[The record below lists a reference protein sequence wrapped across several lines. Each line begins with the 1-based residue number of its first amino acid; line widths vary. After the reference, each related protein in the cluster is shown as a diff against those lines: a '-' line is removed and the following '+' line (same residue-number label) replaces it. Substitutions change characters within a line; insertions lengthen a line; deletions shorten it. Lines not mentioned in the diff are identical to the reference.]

1 MNRLFFIVLYN
12 EKQAIQDDVYNLYT
26 SLIFDSY

>member
-1 MNRLFFIVLYN
+1 MNRIVLYN